1 MLLSPRPALLMLPVW
16 KVMLKYG
23 VYPTKRGNCKID
35 SLPILEIHSMRLYNV
50 NMKEYD
56 TRIQPQ

>member
-1 MLLSPRPALLMLPVW
+1 
-16 KVMLKYG
+16 MLKYG